1 MKLRFLE
8 RIYRFV
14 LDTNYFFITFT
25 LPYGLRPYAKDPR
38 NRRVVIQCLVRAVTD
53 SLLSICKQHKTGFM
67 PGIIVVVHTFNKQAQ
82 WHPHV
87 HVLITAGG
95 VPLAAIKAQKGLKFS
110 DETMEGAWVSYDYF
124 PEKQVRSRCMAKL
137 MAGLR
142 RTHKQGQLTFE
153 ADEPMADAKTW
164 SYFLADVFEKGD
176 YLHIRK
182 DKKRNGVMTHCLEY
196 ALRYMGHPP
205 LAISTLVYNEEKSEV
220 LWTPQVS
227 DGEKRQSVR
236 LGLEDF
242 VLRMVDHIPGKHD
255 RTVFCYGLYANRQ
268 INQAL
273 KIAKSHPLFKDSD
286 FSERMRKVL
295 ERDQRKR
302 WAKKKHKQK
311 PLPSRESHIDNT
323 NPDRSDELRAY
334 PDDRIPWQQRVKF
347 SYGVDPLVCER
358 CGHAM
363 KTRKRPQYFSRDF
376 CKTHILKYG
385 QIIKLE
391 NSS

>member
-1 MKLRFLE
+1 
-8 RIYRFV
+8 
-14 LDTNYFFITFT
+14 
-25 LPYGLRPYAKDPR
+25 
-38 NRRVVIQCLVRAVTD
+38 
-53 SLLSICKQHKTGFM
+53 M
-67 PGIIVVVHTFNKQAQ
+67 PGMIVVVHTFNKQAQ

-95 VPLAAIKAQKGLKFS
+95 VPLATIKAQKLLNFS
-110 DETMEGAWVSYDYF
+110 SDTMEGAWVSYDYF

-142 RTHKQGQLTFE
+142 KAHKAGQLKFE
-153 ADEPMADAKTW
+153 ADEPMADAQTW

-205 LAISTLVYNEEKSEV
+205 LAISTLVYNEEKMQV
-220 LWTPQVS
+220 LWTPQAS
-227 DGEKRQSVR
+227 DGEKRQSVQ
-236 LGLEDF
+236 LGLDDF

-273 KIAKSHPLFKDSD
+273 KIAKAHPLFKDSD

-302 WAKKKHKQK
+302 WAKSKHRPRASQ
-311 PLPSRESHIDNT
+311 PSEANNNTASSES
-323 NPDRSDELRAY
+323 SDELKTY
-334 PDDRIPWQQRVKF
+334 PDDRIPWRQRVKL
-347 SYGVDPLVCER
+347 SHGVDPLVCER

-363 KTRKRPQYFSRDF
+363 KTRKRSQYFSRDF
-376 CKTHILKYG
+376 CKTHILKHG